1 MNLESMMLSE
11 ISQTQKDKYCMV
23 IMRYLEYEVHYV
35 RHLEWAN
42 SETKSRMEVTG
53 TRGRRKWGL
62 IVQSVQSLR
71 LG

>member
-1 MNLESMMLSE
+1 MMLSE

-23 IMRYLEYEVHYV
+23 IMRYLEQ
-35 RHLEWAN
+35 AN
-42 SETKSRMEVTG
+42 YETKSRMKVTG

-62 IVQSVQSLR
+62 IVQLVQSLS